1 MFVVLKIMV
10 HPFDVNKNASHT
22 PIYIGVGSVL
32 DGRMKGDRS
41 ESNREILNSDVS
53 EYCFSQVV
61 FMGAKL
67 K

>member
-10 HPFDVNKNASHT
+10 YRFYANKNASRT

-32 DGRMKGDRS
+32 DGKMKGDRS

-53 EYCFSQVV
+53 
-61 FMGAKL
+61 
-67 K
+67 